1 MEYKVEIYI
10 QHQDDES
17 VVHPLVDFFRPV
29 ASTTV
34 RKEEKL
40 HYKEWHEAIQVVLN
54 VVGVWA
60 AKRYILDPLA
70 DKLEDWIS
78 AIHEVWTRSCGQ
90 VSPLVDTSLFSR

>member
-29 ASTTV
+29 ASATV

-60 AKRYILDPLA
+60 AKRYIGVKLA
-70 DKLEDWIS
+70 TLSYHARQRLIPTIFTPFCADFHHIRL
-78 AIHEVWTRSCGQ
+78 
-90 VSPLVDTSLFSR
+90 